1 MGNLENNLRYRI
13 FIDNAFTR
21 KFLDALKSSKDNL
34 PEEIN
39 KEIEKVVIDSKQSLK
54 RKDSGKTLSLDSIEE
69 EFDELKLISQSR
81 GIPTPKIEKKSE
93 K

>member
-1 MGNLENNLRYRI
+1 MVPQKPLLIYWLSGVFT
-13 FIDNAFTR
+13 FIDPKGST
-21 KFLDALKSSKDNL
+21 KSSKDNL